1 MPHGPIVHPVS
12 SDGGFVDCDQLR
24 QDIKRNED
32 LIVAYNR
39 SLETASAPDVRRD
52 LLNGKATTNAILSE
66 QYAELATHCTSVV
79 TPPPFRIEPWE
90 LVSGEGI
97 ELPGG
102 AWNTGSVWCVCPLP
116 GDRLLVGTEQGG
128 LWLSQPDGQGDYQSA
143 CLSNDWER
151 WKIVSLVA
159 DPARPTRVFA
169 GCTHD
174 PDHPGKPG
182 LYSGTVEPGQ
192 PSTWTNIPL
201 PPGLDVDGNEMK
213 GLLILPRQ
221 RILVVATSFG
231 LGWTAMDP
239 PYAWTSV
246 YYWGV
251 NDLALAA
258 DPQAPGRDAFVLVTA
273 GDDPAELM
281 RATIQDG
288 TVDLAPVPE
297 SAISWAKQ
305 PTSFVPKRVAS
316 CRADQKGL
324 YCLGCAPGGLS
335 GSLCV
340 LRSTDF
346 GQTWH
351 EVGYSATDVK
361 ALAIVLD
368 FGDSGVKS
376 DYSIAVHPTQTET
389 LAVGYGQ
396 AARSTNGGKDWPWNT
411 STPDTFPGDVLPP
424 GAHSDVHNLLFDETG
439 GLLIPSDGGI
449 ALRYADGGFDT
460 RRNRTLP
467 VLMLL
472 EPVNPRQYIGTLSV
486 AGDLIAAGTQD
497 NGILWLAGTIPEWKE
512 LATGDG
518 GVNAVSPDAAGT
530 YLLSGR
536 TSPNV
541 PVAAAKW
548 DGASWGSLSTVP
560 ILLSDNTTLD
570 TTGLK
575 PQIWKP
581 VVAAT
586 GLRAGPNNR
595 PVMALAASGND
606 NRVYAAVLSG
616 TNTPEWVAI
625 GQVPA
630 GEVLLSL
637 EAHDAATVLVGTVS
651 GRLFALT
658 TGGTS
663 SEIPFPDAAG
673 GNGVAAI
680 ASDGVTIACFRRGL
694 YVQRGSQPLA
704 RLSGSTFPPNDYA
717 DTEDHPAIGAGS
729 VHDLAANRNQQYLR
743 LTFAVTIDEHEVWVS
758 NSPIA
763 AVWHRVEQGLPVGA
777 RVGSVVFSETHV
789 SGALWLGT
797 FGRSLWRVPFG

>member
-1 MPHGPIVHPVS
+1 MPQRPILPRPVP

-24 QDIKRNED
+24 QDIQRNED
-32 LIVAYNR
+32 LVVAYNR
-39 SLETASAPDVRRD
+39 SLETVSAPDVRRD
-52 LLNGKATTNAILSE
+52 LLNGIAATNAILSQE
-66 QYAELATHCTSVV
+66 YAELATHCAHPPV

-90 LVSGEGI
+90 LVSGDGI
-97 ELPGG
+97 DLGEG

-116 GDRLLVGTEQGG
+116 DDRLLVGTEQGG
-128 LWLSQPDGQGDYQSA
+128 VWLSQPDGQGDYQSA
-143 CLSNDWER
+143 CLSNEWER
-151 WKIVSLVA
+151 WKVVSLVA

-169 GCTHD
+169 GCGHD
-174 PDHPGKPG
+174 HDAPG

-201 PPGLDVDGNEMK
+201 PLALAADGSEMK

-246 YYWGV
+246 DRGV
-251 NDLALAA
+251 NDLALAGDA
-258 DPQAPGRDAFVLVTA
+258 QAPGRDAFVLVTA
-273 GDDPAELM
+273 GDDPPELM
-281 RATIQDG
+281 RATIQGG
-288 TVDLAPVPE
+288 TIDLASVPE
-297 SAISWAKQ
+297 SAISFTKQ
-305 PTSFVPKRVAS
+305 PTSFVPIRVAS
-316 CRADQKGL
+316 CRATPSSL
-324 YCLGCAPGGLS
+324 YCLGSAPGGLS

-340 LRSTDF
+340 LRSID
-346 GQTWH
+346 GGRTWR
-351 EVGYSATDVK
+351 EAGYSAATVT
-361 ALAIVLD
+361 ALASGAGID
-368 FGDSGVKS
+368 FGDEGVKS
-376 DYSIAVHPTQTET
+376 DNSIAVHPTDPET

-396 AARSTNGGKDWPWNT
+396 AALSPDGGANWPWQT
-411 STPDTFPGDVLPP
+411 STPNIRPGDASPP
-424 GAHSDVHNLLFDETG
+424 GAHSDVHNLLFDEAG
-439 GLLIPSDGGI
+439 RLLIPSDGGI
-449 ALRYADGGFDT
+449 ALRCADGGFVT

-467 VLMLL
+467 VLLL
-472 EPVNPRQYIGTLSV
+472 LAPMNVRQFVGTLSV

-497 NGILWLAGTIPEWKE
+497 NGNLWLAATIPAWKE
-512 LATGDG
+512 LAAGDG
-518 GVNAVSPDAAGT
+518 GVNAVSQEAAGT
-530 YLLSGR
+530 YLLSGQ
-536 TSPNV
+536 NANQV
-541 PVAAAKW
+541 PVAAATW

-560 ILLSDNTTLD
+560 VLLSDNTTLD
-570 TTGLK
+570 TTGLN
-575 PQIWKP
+575 PPIWKP
-581 VVAAT
+581 VAAAT
-586 GLRAGPNNR
+586 GLRAGPNNG
-595 PVMALAASGND
+595 PVMALAATGND
-606 NRVYAAVLSG
+606 NQVYAAVLSG
-616 TNTPEWVAI
+616 ATTPEWVAI

-630 GEVLLSL
+630 GEVVLSL

-663 SEIPFPDAAG
+663 SEIPFPDVAD

-680 ASDGVTIACFRRGL
+680 ASDGFTLACFRRGL

-704 RLSGSTFPPNDYA
+704 RLSGSTFPPNDRP
-717 DTEDHPAIGAGS
+717 DIGAGS

-743 LTFAVTIDEHEVWVS
+743 LSFAITIDEHEVWVS

-777 RVGSVVFSETHV
+777 RVGPVVFTETDV